1 MRRKRS
7 FANDKRA
14 NGPARFR
21 FMHKQV
27 EPNVLLSKTRVKLPA
42 SLPVSKG
49 KFISQIIARLLGF
62 SRRRMIESQMD
73 LGKLR
78 QDYRA
83 SSLELKNLAIDPI
96 EQFQQWFREVAT
108 IPDILEPNAM
118 ILSTAS
124 LVGEPTSRT
133 VLLKG
138 VDAAGFRFFTN
149 YESAKGNQLATNPQA
164 ALLFLW
170 LPLERQVHVQGSVEK
185 LSREESEIYFHSRPR
200 GSQLGAW
207 ASHQSTPIA
216 DRAVLE
222 AQLSELEKEYADQE
236 IPLPPNWGG
245 YLVRP
250 RTIEFWQG
258 RSDRLHDR
266 LRYTEAR
273 PGLWQID
280 RLSP

>member
-1 MRRKRS
+1 
-7 FANDKRA
+7 
-14 NGPARFR
+14 
-21 FMHKQV
+21 
-27 EPNVLLSKTRVKLPA
+27 
-42 SLPVSKG
+42 
-49 KFISQIIARLLGF
+49 
-62 SRRRMIESQMD
+62 MIEAEMD

-96 EQFQQWFREVAT
+96 VQFQQWFAEVAT
-108 IPDILEPNAM
+108 NPTIPEPNAM

-124 LVGEPTSRT
+124 LAGEPTSRT

-138 VDAAGFRFFTN
+138 VDSAGFRFFTN
-149 YESAKGNQLATNPQA
+149 YESAKGNQLAINPRA

-170 LPLERQVHVQGSVEK
+170 LPVERQVHVQGAVEK
-185 LSREESEIYFHSRPR
+185 LSREESEVYFHTRPR

-222 AQLSELEKEYADQE
+222 TRLAQLEKEYFGQE

-250 RTIEFWQG
+250 HTIEFWQG

-266 LRYTEAR
+266 LRYTETR